1 MLDRMPIIVGSHDV
15 GHAHLRGKFFVL
27 PLIIIPCTRP
37 CTKYEVSSS
46 SIVLEISIAC
56 QKL

>member
-1 MLDRMPIIVGSHDV
+1 MLDRMPINVGSHDV

-27 PLIIIPCTRP
+27 PLIIPYTKP

-46 SIVLEISIAC
+46 SIVLEICSIAC